1 MEQELEKI
9 SGTVEDVTYHNE
21 ESGFT
26 VLLVDVD
33 GDPVTVVGEVPEIAE
48 GEEITATGSYKVHG
62 TYGVQFRAELIE
74 RTLPATAGAIRKYL
88 SSGAVKGLGP
98 ALAGRIV
105 ARFGDDTLTII
116 EKEPERLTE
125 VRGISAEKARKIGE
139 EYQRQF
145 GIRSVMSLLASLGLP
160 AATAIK
166 AWRRWGANTADVL
179 KSDPYALCCEEIGV
193 EFEEADRMAA
203 HFGVAGED
211 PCRLGAGLQYILRVN
226 SRSGHTCLPKGKLLS
241 LATEFLQ
248 AAPEGL
254 ENTLAT
260 LIEDNTLA
268 AYAMGEKE
276 YIYLQPLYRAESYV
290 ASRVCIALQ
299 LQPPRLEPMEDEL
312 DELEQAQ
319 GITYDPVQRRAIA
332 EAVQS
337 RLFILTGGPGTGK
350 TTSVRGIVTLF
361 ERMGLD
367 TVLLA
372 PTGRAAQRMS
382 QLCGKE
388 AQTIHRCLGMSWNEL
403 TGEVTFRKNEKE
415 PLEADAVIVD
425 EMSMVDLEL
434 MASLLRSM
442 RPGCRLVMVGDPDQ
456 LPSVGAGNVLG
467 DLLRSGVVPA
477 VSLTEIFRQA
487 EKSAIIR
494 NAHAVNT
501 GRPPELKNTQN
512 DFFFLCRRAPDR
524 LVQTVVELCQQRL
537 PDNMGIPADQ
547 IQVLSPT
554 RKGVCGTV
562 NLNRALQA
570 ALNPPAAGKHQ
581 KPWGDM
587 VFREGDRVMQT
598 RNNYDVVWEK
608 DDGSM
613 GAGIFNGDVGVIREI
628 DPSGELITIQFDD
641 RTCVY
646 TADLLNQLD
655 MAYAMTVHKAQG
667 SEYRCVVLV
676 SAAVAPALMVRGVL
690 YTAITRARELLVL
703 VGDDVAPG
711 QMAANDKQQRRYS
724 GLRRR
729 LREEAMSHG
738 LQ

>member
-179 KSDPYALCCEEIGV
+179 KSDPYALCGEEIGV

-268 AYAMGEKE
+268 AYAVGEKE
-276 YIYLQPLYRAESYV
+276 YIYLQPLYRAESYE
-290 ASRVCIALQ
+290 I
-299 LQPPRLEPMEDEL
+299 
-312 DELEQAQ
+312 
-319 GITYDPVQRRAIA
+319 
-332 EAVQS
+332 
-337 RLFILTGGPGTGK
+337 
-350 TTSVRGIVTLF
+350 
-361 ERMGLD
+361 
-367 TVLLA
+367 
-372 PTGRAAQRMS
+372 GRA
-382 QLCGKE
+382 
-388 AQTIHRCLGMSWNEL
+388 H
-403 TGEVTFRKNEKE
+403 V
-415 PLEADAVIVD
+415 
-425 EMSMVDLEL
+425 
-434 MASLLRSM
+434 
-442 RPGCRLVMVGDPDQ
+442 
-456 LPSVGAGNVLG
+456 
-467 DLLRSGVVPA
+467 
-477 VSLTEIFRQA
+477 
-487 EKSAIIR
+487 
-494 NAHAVNT
+494 
-501 GRPPELKNTQN
+501 
-512 DFFFLCRRAPDR
+512 
-524 LVQTVVELCQQRL
+524 
-537 PDNMGIPADQ
+537 
-547 IQVLSPT
+547 
-554 RKGVCGTV
+554 
-562 NLNRALQA
+562 
-570 ALNPPAAGKHQ
+570 
-581 KPWGDM
+581 
-587 VFREGDRVMQT
+587 
-598 RNNYDVVWEK
+598 
-608 DDGSM
+608 
-613 GAGIFNGDVGVIREI
+613 
-628 DPSGELITIQFDD
+628 
-641 RTCVY
+641 
-646 TADLLNQLD
+646 
-655 MAYAMTVHKAQG
+655 
-667 SEYRCVVLV
+667 
-676 SAAVAPALMVRGVL
+676 
-690 YTAITRARELLVL
+690 
-703 VGDDVAPG
+703 
-711 QMAANDKQQRRYS
+711 
-724 GLRRR
+724 
-729 LREEAMSHG
+729 
-738 LQ
+738 

>member
-105 ARFGDDTLTII
+105 ARFGDDSLTII

-268 AYAMGEKE
+268 AYAVGEKE

-299 LQPPRLEPMEDEL
+299 LQPPRLEPMENEL

-350 TTSVRGIVTLF
+350 TTTLRGILA
-361 ERMGLD
+361 
-367 TVLLA
+367 LLEQRGEKVALAA
-372 PTGRAAQRMS
+372 PTGRAAKRMAEIT
-382 QLCGKE
+382 GRE
-388 AQTIHRCLGMSWNEL
+388 ASTIHRLLEVEPKTEVL
-403 TGEVTFRKNEKE
+403 TFKRGEKN
-415 PLEADAVIVD
+415 PLPADAVIVD
-425 EMSMVDLEL
+425 EMSMVDTLL
-434 MASLLRSM
+434 MEHLLRGM
-442 RPGCRLVMVGDPDQ
+442 RLGARLIMVGDSDQ
-456 LPSVGAGNVLG
+456 LPSVSAGNVLR
-467 DLLRSGVVPA
+467 DLIQSGLVPCIH
-477 VSLTEIFRQA
+477 LEQ
-487 EKSAIIR
+487 
-494 NAHAVNT
+494 
-501 GRPPELKNTQN
+501 
-512 DFFFLCRRAPDR
+512 PDAFA
-524 LVQTVVELCQQRL
+524 QQRL
-537 PDNMGIPADQ
+537 VVDLVSRRLPKSYGYDPLRD
-547 IQVLSPT
+547 IQVITPAKQGPLGT
-554 RKGVCGTV
+554 RE
-562 NLNRALQA
+562 LNRLLQGK
-570 ALNPPAAGKHQ
+570 LNPPERGK
-581 KPWGDM
+581 GEATLM
-587 VFREGDRVMQT
+587 GRTLREGDKVMQI
-598 RNNYDVVWEK
+598 RNNYDIIWQQP
-608 DDGSM
+608 DGTA
-613 GAGIFNGDVGVIREI
+613 GTGIFNGDMGIIEML
-628 DPSGELITIQFDD
+628 DPGSKTIQVRFEEKLA
-641 RTCVY
+641 TY
-646 TADLLNQLD
+646 SFENQDQLEH
-655 MAYAMTVHKAQG
+655 AYAVTVHKSQG
-667 SEYRCVVLV
+667 SEFEAVVMPLERRHPKLHYRNL
-676 SAAVAPALMVRGVL
+676 L
-690 YTAITRARELLVL
+690 YTAVTRARKLLIMT
-703 VGDDVAPG
+703 G
-711 QMAANDKQQRRYS
+711 QKETVYAMVQNNRRT
-724 GLRRR
+724 LRYTNQK
-729 LREEAMSHG
+729 EM
-738 LQ
+738 LQEMCDE

>member
-268 AYAMGEKE
+268 AYAVGEKE

-337 RLFILTGGPGTGK
+337 RLFILTGGPGR
-350 TTSVRGIVTLF
+350 SE
-361 ERMGLD
+361 ER
-367 TVLLA
+367 
-372 PTGRAAQRMS
+372 R
-382 QLCGKE
+382 
-388 AQTIHRCLGMSWNEL
+388 
-403 TGEVTFRKNEKE
+403 
-415 PLEADAVIVD
+415 
-425 EMSMVDLEL
+425 
-434 MASLLRSM
+434 
-442 RPGCRLVMVGDPDQ
+442 
-456 LPSVGAGNVLG
+456 
-467 DLLRSGVVPA
+467 
-477 VSLTEIFRQA
+477 
-487 EKSAIIR
+487 
-494 NAHAVNT
+494 
-501 GRPPELKNTQN
+501 
-512 DFFFLCRRAPDR
+512 
-524 LVQTVVELCQQRL
+524 
-537 PDNMGIPADQ
+537 
-547 IQVLSPT
+547 
-554 RKGVCGTV
+554 
-562 NLNRALQA
+562 
-570 ALNPPAAGKHQ
+570 
-581 KPWGDM
+581 
-587 VFREGDRVMQT
+587 
-598 RNNYDVVWEK
+598 
-608 DDGSM
+608 
-613 GAGIFNGDVGVIREI
+613 
-628 DPSGELITIQFDD
+628 
-641 RTCVY
+641 
-646 TADLLNQLD
+646 
-655 MAYAMTVHKAQG
+655 
-667 SEYRCVVLV
+667 
-676 SAAVAPALMVRGVL
+676 
-690 YTAITRARELLVL
+690 
-703 VGDDVAPG
+703 
-711 QMAANDKQQRRYS
+711 
-724 GLRRR
+724 
-729 LREEAMSHG
+729 
-738 LQ
+738 